1 MKTECIWTISMNTR
15 ASRSVRRHIAISNY
29 PFSRYIPLCGKP
41 LRHSGSWVFERDVTP
56 TCKKC
61 LEIEGE
67 K

>member
-1 MKTECIWTISMNTR
+1 MKIACIWACSMNTS
-15 ASRSVRRHIAISNY
+15 ASGNVKRHIAISNQ
-29 PFSRYIPLCGKP
+29 PFSRYIPLCGKHLP
-41 LRHSGSWVFERDVTP
+41 NTGSWVFERDVTP